1 VAAFKAGVLYFVLV
15 FGTGFVLGPIRV
27 LWLAPRVGARVAEL
41 VEAPIMLTVIVIVA
55 RWLVRRLQVPA
66 TVGSRLGMG
75 GIALALVL
83 AADFTLVLQL
93 RGLTIGE
100 YLATRDPVSGTV
112 YYLLLA
118 LLALMPQLVGRK

>member
-1 VAAFKAGVLYFVLV
+1 
-15 FGTGFVLGPIRV
+15 
-27 LWLAPRVGARVAEL
+27 
-41 VEAPIMLTVIVIVA
+41 
-55 RWLVRRLQVPA
+55 
-66 TVGSRLGMG
+66 MG